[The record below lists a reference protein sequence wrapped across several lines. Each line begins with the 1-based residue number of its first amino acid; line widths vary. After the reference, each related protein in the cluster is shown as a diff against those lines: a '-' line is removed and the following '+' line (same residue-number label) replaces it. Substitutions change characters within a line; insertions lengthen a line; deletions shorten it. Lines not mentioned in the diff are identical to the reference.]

1 MLLQWSTT
9 VVKTTIEK
17 YEEGIYNE
25 IEFALPQHNMR
36 NTEQV
41 LTKLPNYSMRHSVQ
55 IQSKSTQKVFLNSK
69 RIPEFEITEYEC
81 VIHWL

>member
-25 IEFALPQHNMR
+25 IKFALSAQHAKYR
-36 NTEQV
+36 TG
-41 LTKLPNYSMRHSVQ
+41 
-55 IQSKSTQKVFLNSK
+55 ID
-69 RIPEFEITEYEC
+69 
-81 VIHWL
+81 

>member
-1 MLLQWSTT
+1 MKLSLL
-9 VVKTTIEK
+9 
-17 YEEGIYNE
+17 
-25 IEFALPQHNMR
+25 FQHNMR

-81 VIHWL
+81 ELSIDS